1 MPEFPLDL
9 PARRAA
15 TYRAVMSTLH
25 EALIE
30 ATPIPEL
37 RGVDRARFEREIL
50 PAAQPVVL
58 RGLVAGWPAANLGGE
73 SPAAVCRFLIGLDNG
88 TPVDAIMLAPEEKGR
103 IFYNAAFDG
112 FNFLRNKLPLARIIE
127 QVARYSQFEHA
138 PAVAAQSA
146 LIRTCLPGFTDAHAM
161 PLLDAVVE
169 PRIWLGTAITV
180 PAHCDETDNI
190 ACVVAGRRRF
200 TLFPPGQ
207 IANLYIGPLDF
218 APTGTPI
225 SLVDFAAPDFA
236 RFPKFREACAHALV
250 AELGPGDAIFIPAL
264 WWHHVQSLQA
274 CNILVN
280 YWWNGPARASDHRD
294 CLLHALLTLRR
305 LPATQRAAWAQI
317 FQHYVFGD
325 TDAAAA
331 HIPAPR
337 RGVLGEL
344 DAASRREQLRQL
356 AQRLMAG

>member
-1 MPEFPLDL
+1 MSSVQNRL
-9 PARRAA
+9 A
-15 TYRAVMSTLH
+15 T
-25 EALIE
+25 

-37 RGVDRARFEREIL
+37 RGVDRARFEREVP
-50 PAAQPVVL
+50 PAAHPVVL
-58 RGLVAGWPAANLGGE
+58 RGLVSDWPAAKLGRE
-73 SPAAVCRFLIGLDNG
+73 SPEAICRYLIGLDNG
-88 TPVDAIMLAPEEKGR
+88 TPVDALLLAPEEKGR

-112 FNFLRNKLPLARIIE
+112 FNFARNRLPLSRVIE
-127 QVARYSQFEHA
+127 QVARYSQFERA

-146 LIRTCLPGFTDAHAM
+146 LIRACLPAFLPAHPM

-190 ACVVAGRRRF
+190 ACVVAGKRRF

-207 IANLYIGPLDF
+207 IGNLYIGPLDF

-225 SLVDFAAPDFA
+225 SLVDFAAPDLQ
-236 RFPKFREACAHALV
+236 RFPKFRDACAHALS
-250 AELGPGDAIFIPAL
+250 ADLGPGDAIFIPAL
-264 WWHHVQSLQA
+264 WWHHVQSLDV

-280 YWWNGPARASDHRD
+280 YWWNGPARAHDDRD

-305 LPATQRAAWAQI
+305 LPASQRAAWAEV

-325 TDAAAA
+325 RDAGNA
-331 HIPAPR
+331 HIPPSR
-337 RGVLGEL
+337 RGVLGDLSEEGL
-344 DAASRREQLRQL
+344 REQRRQIAARL
-356 AQRLMAG
+356 AGE